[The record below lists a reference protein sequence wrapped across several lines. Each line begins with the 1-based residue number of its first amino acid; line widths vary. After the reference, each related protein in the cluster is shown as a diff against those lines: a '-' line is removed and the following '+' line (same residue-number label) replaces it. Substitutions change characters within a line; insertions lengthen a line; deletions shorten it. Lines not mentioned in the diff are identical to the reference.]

1 MKLIYLF
8 LRRSPSNIVT
18 DVTTKFLSNNFL
30 LIFNNFIFF
39 TYWPYGQETIG
50 TLRAVQKWSSACLC
64 FMQWFLLHSWHT
76 NGISPCWWQVFREH
90 LLLFFGFPTT
100 RLLQPLRMCLSTCLL
115 TSSWWD
121 FFIIWLQIGQ
131 TGTWTSDKPTV
142 EQLCSSGLR
151 CSKQKISLQWEHWN
165 GKKSSRLHD
174 AKLQCFPMERRSAS
188 SAMMKIYSK
197 RPYSSFSPGL
207 LYPFL
212 PFCRVTMFPTFFC
225 PQSFQKNLGYS
236 GHAYFRWL
244 VIPSLPLSWFF

>member
-1 MKLIYLF
+1 MVAANNNSIWFVVLKFAHSAEIHYNWSVHKCPQSIHSFLSFITNKCKQRISLEWKNENKNKRDDIHWFLSTITSRRYSCSMKLIYLF

-18 DVTTKFLSNNFL
+18 GVTTKFLSNNFL

-64 FMQWFLLHSWHT
+64 LMQWFLLHSWHT

-142 EQLCSSGLR
+142 EHLCSSGLR

-165 GKKSSRLHD
+165 GKK
-174 AKLQCFPMERRSAS
+174 
-188 SAMMKIYSK
+188 
-197 RPYSSFSPGL
+197 
-207 LYPFL
+207 
-212 PFCRVTMFPTFFC
+212 
-225 PQSFQKNLGYS
+225 
-236 GHAYFRWL
+236 
-244 VIPSLPLSWFF
+244 